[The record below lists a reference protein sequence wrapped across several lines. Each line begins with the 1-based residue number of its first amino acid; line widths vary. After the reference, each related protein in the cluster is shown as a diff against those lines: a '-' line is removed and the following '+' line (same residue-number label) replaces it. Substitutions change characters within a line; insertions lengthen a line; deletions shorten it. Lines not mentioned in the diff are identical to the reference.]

1 MSMRTLLQGKSKSF
15 RNHKEAKRRFASE
28 AKRSKIRERNTKV
41 IVNLPIPPELLPEW
55 VQQRREFVKKFIE
68 LAKKTR

>member
-15 RNHKEAKRRFASE
+15 RNHKE

-68 LAKKTR
+68 LVKKLDEDKPK